1 MTKRLDDFAGERN
14 EGPKSQK
21 DMLGK
26 VADLLARSNIDPDEV
41 GRVEKIRLNEWQG
54 ITKDAGGEAHVHDL
68 EATSLIL
75 TPEWASG
82 PKWPVIDQAKPTV
95 IRPTKVPAR
104 TKKTPSLMRE
114 WHTAIC
120 LPDPQIGFR
129 RLSEDVMDPFH
140 DEAAMSVALQIIAAY
155 QRDGGVDKLINLG
168 DFLDLPQQSR
178 YIQEA
183 AFASTTQA
191 AIDRGHRFLAEQR
204 ATAPNAD
211 MVLLEGN
218 HDRRMQNFVT
228 VNALAAFGLKR
239 ANAPESWPVM
249 SMPYLLR
256 ADELNVAY
264 IDAWPAGEYWIND
277 SLRCIHGNKVRSSGS
292 TANATVKDHPNI
304 STIFGHVHRIET
316 HYKTVHD
323 RNGPVRSMA
332 ASPGALCR
340 IDGAV
345 PSVNGSVGI
354 DGVPAVHWEDWQQGL
369 AVVHYT
375 DGAEFY
381 YNAHQIIDGKTVIGG
396 QVFAATS

>member
-1 MTKRLDDFAGERN
+1 MTKSLVDFAGERD

-21 DMLGK
+21 SMLGK
-26 VADLLARSNIDPDEV
+26 VADLLERSNIDPDEV

-54 ITKDAGGEAHVHDL
+54 LTKNAAGEAEVHDL

-75 TPEWASG
+75 TPEWAAG
-82 PKWPVIDQAKPTV
+82 PQWPVVQQAAPTIIKPTK
-95 IRPTKVPAR
+95 PPAPP
-104 TKKTPSLMRE
+104 KKSAGLVRK
-114 WHTAIC
+114 WRTAIC
-120 LPDPQIGFR
+120 LPDPQIGYR
-129 RLSEDVMDPFH
+129 RLSDSELDPFH
-140 DEAAMSVALQIIAAY
+140 DEAAMQVALSVLAAF
-155 QRDGGVDKLINLG
+155 QHDGGVDKLVNLG

-183 AFASTTQA
+183 AFANTTQA
-191 AIDRGHRFLAEQR
+191 AVNRGHAFLAEQR
-204 ATAPNAD
+204 ATVPRAEI
-211 MVLLEGN
+211 VLLEGN

-228 VNALAAFGLKR
+228 TNALAAFGLKR

-256 ADELNVAY
+256 CDELDVHY
-264 IDAWPAGEYWIND
+264 IDSWPAGEYWIND
-277 SLRCIHGNKVRSSGS
+277 ALRCIHGNKVRSSGS
-292 TANATVKDHPNI
+292 TANMTAKDHPNI
-304 STIFGHVHRIET
+304 STIFGHVHRIEA

-323 RNGPVRSMA
+323 RGGPVRSMA

-369 AVVHYT
+369 AVVHYAET
-375 DGAEFY
+375 GEFY
-381 YNAHQIIDGKTVIGG
+381 YNAHQIIDGRTVIGG
-396 QVFAATS
+396 QEFSA